1 MASTVTLSA
10 IGLVTQPNSLQ
21 EIEGALDVASNV
33 IIKRDNVIESRRGF
47 KLYGNS
53 LGGPADRAKQLFSYK
68 GSLIRHYSNK
78 LDFEYNGTFTQFA
91 GNYLEPIAGIRIKSV
106 EANSNFYFTTADG
119 VKKLSVKTQDELQFA
134 TITDAGGP
142 KALDLQTDISTELGL
157 STGFLPQDSAV
168 AYRIV
173 WGSRDANNNLVLGT
187 PSQRA
192 EIYNPL
198 EPLIVQDFNNLLYQ
212 IDKVTSASS
221 TPLLN
226 ETNYTEELNI
236 PYNTSGIDL
245 KTAVQA
251 LGTKLDEDIYY
262 ANDSGTGVP
271 LTISAASITGSV
283 CTITFSVGDPSDY
296 LENGDRIY
304 LTGFTPVSGTVNGIR
319 TVSNVTTTQL
329 QFTTDA
335 GVGAVTF
342 ATGKIESGEYRYIL
356 ANGSVDFPTA
366 LDDII
371 VSEPANNNQLS
382 TIQDTLSRII
392 DRLKEEDSTILD
404 TTTRNALITPLQV
417 TSSSN
422 VTLEFTIP
430 DSVTTSNFYQVYRS
444 SIVEATG
451 VVVLS
456 DLTPNDEL
464 QLVYEGFPTDQ
475 EILDQ
480 YVVFTDI
487 TPDAFRGANLYT
499 NAATGE
505 GILQANDIP
514 PACSDINTFKNYTFY
529 ANTRTRHRY
538 SLNVLGI
545 QPLLN
550 EVNAGRTPRIT
561 ISDNNVSTTYTFVIG
576 VKEETNITCIADSS
590 NSLNGTYFTLNSANN
605 ERKYYFW
612 YKTSGASVSDPAV
625 ANRTGVRIDI
635 PTNAT
640 ASVVAEK
647 TRDAINSIS
656 RDFLSEDNTLPTIKV
671 TNNIEGPADNA
682 LPGTS
687 GFTIAVLVQGQGE
700 DLSLDQVLLSNEP
713 SVGIA
718 TDLTARSLVRVI
730 NRSSSSVYAYY
741 LSGVNDIP
749 GKILLESK
757 VLGTNNNPFYVV
769 ANNKTVGSAFNPDI
783 SPFSQVDAGLSMLQD
798 TPTLGRV
805 AINVTGHGLE
815 TGDKIVL
822 SGTQNASPSTN
833 IDGMYVVTRESANQ
847 ISIQAT
853 IGGDLTVTA
862 NTISVT
868 YDGDAEVSDNEVR
881 PNRIYYSKLQQ
892 PEAVPLV
899 NTIDLGAADKAILRI
914 VPLRDSLFVF
924 KEDGLFRVS
933 GEIAPFSASLFDVS
947 CILSAA
953 DSIGIV
959 NNAIYGWTRKGIETI
974 TESGVQTISRYIDID
989 ILPKATPAFI
999 NFKTATFGIGYESDN
1014 AYVVWTVT
1022 EKNDVSATIAYRYS
1036 NLTNSWTTFDKSN
1049 TCAIINPTDDK
1060 MYLGAAD
1067 TNFIEQERKNFD
1079 RTDYADRE
1087 FAKVLPANFIS
1098 DDKKTFKLGNV
1109 SDFQVGDVIV
1119 QSQTLTIY
1127 EYNALLQKLDLD
1139 PGVGDSNYFNTLKA
1153 NAGDN
1158 LRSKLIQLANKLDA
1172 DTGINFN
1179 DYTDRIT
1186 AGVGPYS
1193 GVISSIATGNPV
1205 VITTA
1210 GNHGLQSITSPDEGR
1225 WINITGTATN
1235 APINGVKEVKYVS
1248 PTEFSVDRNVIDV
1261 TTGTGLFTR
1270 LENDFRDIKACY
1282 NIIIDRLNDDTG
1294 VTFTNYSRVDTV
1306 TDQEVIITNVNRVNN
1321 SVTVNLALDFV
1332 TGDFTLYKKIQ
1343 TVVVMANQTFGDPL
1357 GLKHLREATI
1367 MFENKA
1373 FTGATLSF
1381 STDLL
1386 PQFIDVHFQSD
1397 GNGIFGHSQFFGS
1410 GFFGGGANAAPFRT
1424 YIPRDCQ
1431 RCRFLNMKFTHATA
1445 REKYS
1450 IFGFTVTGEFGQ
1462 STRGYR

>member
-47 KLYGNS
+47 KLYGTA
-53 LGGPADRAKQLFSYK
+53 LGNPSDRAKQLLSYK
-68 GSLIRHYSNK
+68 NSLIRHYGDK

-91 GNYLEPIAGIRIKSV
+91 GSYLEPIAGIRVKSV

-119 VKKLSVKTQDELQFA
+119 VKKLSAKTQDELQFA

-142 KALDLQTDISTELGL
+142 KALDLDADLNVDLG
-157 STGFLPQDSAV
+157 SATGFLPQDSAV
-168 AYRIV
+168 AYRVV

-187 PSQRA
+187 PSQRV
-192 EIYNPL
+192 EVYNPL
-198 EPLIVQDFNNLLYQ
+198 SALIAQDFNNLLFQ
-212 IDKVTSASS
+212 LDKVTSVGPA
-221 TPLLN
+221 LLMN
-226 ETNYTEELNI
+226 ETDYSEDLTI
-236 PYNTSGIDL
+236 PYNITGIDL
-245 KTAVQA
+245 KTALQELA
-251 LGTKLDEDIYY
+251 LKLDQDVHL
-262 ANDSGTGVP
+262 ANDTGTGVP
-271 LTISAASITGSV
+271 LNISAAAISSGI
-283 CTITFSVGDPSDY
+283 CTITFSSGAPNSY
-296 LENGDRIY
+296 LQIGSRIY
-304 LTGFTPVSGTVNGIR
+304 LSGFTGAGGDDINGLQTI
-319 TVSNVTTTQL
+319 SNVTGTTL
-329 QFTTDA
+329 QFVTT
-335 GVGAVTF
+335 
-342 ATGKIESGEYRYIL
+342 ATGAITFTTGNIYWGEYRYIL
-356 ANGSVDFPTA
+356 ANGSPEFPTA
-366 LDDII
+366 LDTITID
-371 VSEPANNNQLS
+371 EPANNNQLA
-382 TIQDTLSRII
+382 TMQDVLGRILE
-392 DRLKEEDSTILD
+392 RLKEEPAVIID
-404 TTTRNALITPLQV
+404 TTAKNNFILPLQTT
-417 TSSSN
+417 TSTN
-422 VTLEFTIP
+422 VTLQFTIP

-480 YVVFTDI
+480 YITFTDI

-538 SLNVLGI
+538 SLNMLGI

-550 EVNAGRTPRIT
+550 EVTAGRTPRIT
-561 ISDNNVSTTYTFVIG
+561 IADNNITATYSFVVG
-576 VKEETNITCIADSS
+576 VKEITSITCVADVAD
-590 NSLNGTYFTLNSANN
+590 NLNGKYFLLNSGNDS
-605 ERKYYFW
+605 RKYYFW
-612 YKTSGASVSDPAV
+612 YKTGAAVSDPAI
-625 ANRTGVRIDI
+625 AGRIGVRIDI
-635 PTNAT
+635 ATNAPANT
-640 ASVVAEK
+640 VTQK
-647 TRDAINSIS
+647 TRDAINSVT
-656 RDFLSEDNTLPTIKV
+656 RDFICEDDTLPTIKV
-671 TNNIEGPADNA
+671 TNVEEGPCTDATAGN
-682 LPGTS
+682 S
-687 GFTIAVLVQGQGE
+687 GFTVTVTTQGQGE
-700 DLSLDQVLLSNEP
+700 DLLNNKVLLSSEV

-718 TDLTARSLVRVI
+718 ADLTARSLVRVI
-730 NRSSSSVYAYY
+730 NRSNTSVYAYY

-749 GKILLESK
+749 GKILIESK

-769 ANNKTVGSAFNPDI
+769 SNNSTVGSAFNPDI
-783 SPFSQVDAGLSMLQD
+783 SPFSQVDAGVSILQD
-798 TPTLGRV
+798 TPVLGRV

-815 TGDKIVL
+815 TGDRIIL
-822 SGTQNASPSTN
+822 NGTENASPSTN
-833 IDGMYVVTRESANQ
+833 IDGIYTVVRESANQ
-847 ISIQAT
+847 ISIQQT
-853 IGGDLTVTA
+853 TGSNLTVTA
-862 NTISVT
+862 NTVSVT
-868 YDGDAEVSDNEVR
+868 FTGDSEVSDNEVR
-881 PNRIYYSKLQQ
+881 PNRLYYSKLQQ

-914 VPLRDSLFVF
+914 LPLRDSLFVF

-933 GEIAPFSASLFDVS
+933 GEVAPFSASLFDVS
-947 CILSAA
+947 CILSAS
-953 DSIGIV
+953 DSLGIV
-959 NNAIYGWTRKGIETI
+959 NNVIYGWTRKGIETI
-974 TESGVQTISRYIDID
+974 SESGVQTISRFIDID
-989 ILPKATPAFI
+989 ILPKATPGFI
-999 NFKTATFGIGYESDN
+999 NFKTATFGVGYESDN

-1022 EKNDVSATIAYRYS
+1022 EKNDTHATIAYRYS

-1087 FAKVLPANFIS
+1087 FPKVLAANFIS
-1098 DDKKTFKLGNV
+1098 NDKKTFKFGNV
-1109 SDFQVGDVIV
+1109 SDFQIGDVIV
-1119 QSQTLTIY
+1119 QTQSLTIY
-1127 EYNALLQKLDLD
+1127 EYNALLQKLDID
-1139 PGVGDSNYFNTLKA
+1139 PGVGDTNYFSTLQA
-1153 NAGDN
+1153 FAGDN

-1172 DTGINFN
+1172 DSGVNFN

-1193 GVISSIATGNPV
+1193 GVISNITRGNPV

-1210 GNHGLQSITSPDEGR
+1210 APHGLQSIVSPSEGR
-1225 WINITGTATN
+1225 WISITGTDTN
-1235 APINGVKEVKYVS
+1235 VPINGIQQITYVS
-1248 PTEFSVDRNVIDV
+1248 PTEFSVDKNVIEV
-1261 TTGTGLFTR
+1261 TTATGAFTR
-1270 LENDFRDIKACY
+1270 LENDFRDVQACY
-1282 NIIIDRLNDDTG
+1282 NIIIDRLNDDSG
-1294 VTFTNYSRVDTV
+1294 VTFTNYSRVDTF
-1306 TDQEVIITNVNRVNN
+1306 TDQEVIITAVNRVNN
-1321 SVTVNLALDFV
+1321 TVTVNLALDFV
-1332 TGDFTLYKKIQ
+1332 TGDITLYKKIP
-1343 TVVVMANQTFGDPL
+1343 TTVVMANQTFGDPL
-1357 GLKHLREATI
+1357 GLKHLREATV

-1386 PQFIDVHFQSD
+1386 PQFIDVPFQSD
-1397 GNGIFGHSQFFGS
+1397 GNGIFGHSVFGS

-1431 RCRFLNMKFTHATA
+1431 RCRFLNIKFSHATA